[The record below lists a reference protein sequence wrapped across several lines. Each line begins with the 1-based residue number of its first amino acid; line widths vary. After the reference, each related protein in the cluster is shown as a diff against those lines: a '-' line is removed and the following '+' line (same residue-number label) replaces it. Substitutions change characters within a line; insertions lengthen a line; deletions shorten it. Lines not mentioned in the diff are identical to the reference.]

1 MIASSIML
9 GRALAPIEQAM
20 GQWPVLQRAKAGWE
34 SLGRYLA
41 TVPQAAPKTELP
53 VPPALVTVSS
63 LTVVPPGSKVPTLRN
78 INFQLRPGQALGVIG
93 RSGSGK
99 STLARALLGYWPP
112 AAGEIRLGG
121 ATLDQYDPE
130 RLGQHIGYLPQAVT
144 LFSGTVAE
152 NIARMAQNPDPAA
165 VIAAAKSANAHDI
178 ITSLP
183 NGYDTVLSGAENQLS
198 GGQRQ
203 RVALARALYGNP
215 VLLILDEPNSALDSE
230 GSEALNLAVREFK
243 AAGKGVIIMT
253 HRPLAIAECDF
264 LMVVE
269 NGLIAGYGPRDEMI
283 EKTLKN
289 APNVHQAIRSREAI

>member
-1 MIASSIML
+1 MTKTFRMFLQSAVLGLGAYYVLKGEVTGGAMIASSIML

-41 TVPQAAPKTELP
+41 TVPQAPVKTELP

-78 INFQLRPGQALGVIG
+78 ISFQLRPGQALGVIG

-215 VLLILDEPNSALDSE
+215 VLLILDEPNSALDPE
-230 GSEALNLAVREFK
+230 GSEALNLRGAEFK
-243 AAGKGVIIMT
+243 AAGRG
-253 HRPLAIAECDF
+253 
-264 LMVVE
+264 
-269 NGLIAGYGPRDEMI
+269 
-283 EKTLKN
+283 
-289 APNVHQAIRSREAI
+289 SSS

>member
-1 MIASSIML
+1 
-9 GRALAPIEQAM
+9 M

-41 TVPQAAPKTELP
+41 TVPQATAKTELP

-178 ITSLP
+178 ITGLP